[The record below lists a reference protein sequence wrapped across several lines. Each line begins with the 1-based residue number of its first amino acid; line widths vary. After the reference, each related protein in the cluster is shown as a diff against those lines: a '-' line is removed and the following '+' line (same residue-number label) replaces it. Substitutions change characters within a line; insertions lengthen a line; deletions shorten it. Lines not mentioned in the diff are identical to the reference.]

1 MRITAIIE
9 RPDRRFPGFNR
20 CCREVEQ
27 YAPFGW
33 REMSEAPALAQEYA
47 KLIEVLQLLKDAKDR
62 LAVHA
67 LSDVG
72 NNLDRAIQLLEE

>member
-1 MRITAIIE
+1 
-9 RPDRRFPGFNR
+9 
-20 CCREVEQ
+20 
-27 YAPFGW
+27 
-33 REMSEAPALAQEYA
+33 MSEAPALAQEYA